1 MNIFLIVISILLS
14 IICAL
19 VALLQH
25 YYFFHELYRRP
36 SLKYDVSVFE
46 DLIPSEKDDKYRGHN
61 FPLQPKNDDTNTDF
75 VLSHMNYAL
84 ESQSKYSVTE
94 RYSSQHAETSQH
106 EVDNALQAAIAFQVT
121 GKTFKALKLFLYAA
135 TLAPQNADV
144 LNTYGE
150 FLEQLD
156 DIVTADELYF
166 KALTHSPNHKAALT
180 NRART
185 APLVE
190 GLDYQLFK
198 DIDERNNYL
207 INQMKVDTFVSMKTQ
222 AFYLHIYHTVGIEGN
237 TMTVEQLK
245 YLLETGQVVEGKSLM
260 EHNEILGLEKA
271 MLYIKLLIRIE
282 FIGLEHILGI
292 HRRVMGHVDPL
303 GSGMFRKEKVYVG
316 SHVPP
321 PHGDVPALMEI
332 FVQWLNSEEA
342 LSMHPVRYAAL
353 AHYKLVDIHPF
364 TDGNGRTSRLLMNL
378 LFLRRNYPP
387 VIVLKEQRQK
397 YYDALKT
404 ANMGDVRPFV
414 RFVARCTLKNLDMY
428 IYTAK
433 YLSSQRGIDS
443 DDTKKIIVSN

>member
-1 MNIFLIVISILLS
+1 MNIFVIIISVLLS
-14 IICAL
+14 IICVL

-25 YYFFHELYRRP
+25 YYFFHNLYKRP
-36 SLKYDVSVFE
+36 SIKYDVSIFE
-46 DLIPSEKDDKYRGHN
+46 DLIPSEKHNKYHDHN
-61 FPLQPKNDDTNTDF
+61 FPLQPNNDKNSDF
-75 VLSHMNYAL
+75 ILSHLNHAL
-84 ESQSKYSVTE
+84 EYQSKDCVTA
-94 RYSSQHAETSQH
+94 RHLSQNAETSTH

-121 GKTFKALKLFLYAA
+121 GKTSKAIKLFLHAA
-135 TLAPQNADV
+135 ALAPQNADV

-150 FLEQLD
+150 FLEQLN

-198 DIDERNNYL
+198 DIDERKDYL
-207 INQMKVDTFVSMKTQ
+207 INQIKVDGFVSMKNQ

-245 YLLETGQVVEGKSLM
+245 YILETGLVVEGKSLI

-271 MLYIKLLIRIE
+271 MLYIKLLIKIE
-282 FIGLEHILGI
+282 YIGLEHILGI
-292 HRRVMGHVDPL
+292 HRRVMGHVDPI

-321 PHGDVPALMEI
+321 PHDDVPALMEL
-332 FVQWLNSEEA
+332 FVHWLNSEEA
-342 LSMHPVRYAAL
+342 LSMHPVQYAAL

-387 VIVLKEQRQK
+387 VIVLKEQREQ

-428 IYTAK
+428 IYTAR
-433 YLSSQRGIDS
+433 YLSSQRGLDS
-443 DDTKKIIVSN
+443 DETKKIIVSN